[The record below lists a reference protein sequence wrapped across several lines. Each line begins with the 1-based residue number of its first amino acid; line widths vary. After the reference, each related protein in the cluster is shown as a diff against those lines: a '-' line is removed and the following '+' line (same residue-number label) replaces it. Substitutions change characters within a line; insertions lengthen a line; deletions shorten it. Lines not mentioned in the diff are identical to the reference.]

1 MTGRNAFDRSLTDA
15 LAPIADAAPLPPGLL
30 RVPGSWI
37 RSGLAAPPMR
47 SLAVATV
54 VGATAVVTLAGIAAL
69 RGELSVPFI
78 GGPRE
83 PAAIASLAP
92 DEMRSVE
99 EADRII
105 NTTLTADESA
115 MLVNAHGAV
124 VEACMQEL
132 GWDYEVGTATPET
145 ESGGP
150 SFPSHLEQW
159 TFADVSSA
167 EVVGY
172 GFESYLAEHAVWLQG
187 LDEAEGE
194 ARTLDPDTLKPDD
207 AARFYVEFFGTEE
220 ERVEIVERDGSGAG
234 RAGGG
239 CMAEADRALYG
250 DIERE
255 MWLRDARGTAESDIW
270 VATLEDQAV
279 VEVLDWWRE
288 CVAEREVYFAD
299 PEQAFSG
306 ALKFAQAGD
315 HAQERLIASAD
326 AACKVE
332 SSLDRAVQ
340 AAFLAATNA
349 VLPDLEADL
358 LALQQLEEEALARA
372 RVILAEEQAG

>member
-37 RSGLAAPPMR
+37 RSGLAAPLMR
-47 SLAVATV
+47 SLAVAAV
-54 VGATAVVTLAGIAAL
+54 VGATAVVTLTGIAAL

-78 GGPRE
+78 GAPRE

-105 NTTLTADESA
+105 NTTLTAEESA

-150 SFPSHLEQW
+150 SFPSRLEQW
-159 TFADVSSA
+159 TFADVSST
-167 EVVGY
+167 EIVGY
-172 GFESYLAEHAVWLQG
+172 GFESYLAEHAVWLRG

-207 AARFYVEFFGTEE
+207 AARFYVDFFGTEE

-270 VATLEDQAV
+270 VTTLEDQAV
-279 VEVLDWWRE
+279 VEALDWWRD
-288 CVAEREVYFAD
+288 CVAEREVYYAD

-306 ALKFAQAGD
+306 ALKFAQASD

-326 AACKVE
+326 AVCKVE
-332 SSLDRAVQ
+332 SGLDRAVQ
-340 AAFLAATNA
+340 AGFLAATNA
-349 VLPDLEADL
+349 VLPNLEADL
-358 LALQQLEEEALARA
+358 LALQELEEEALARA
-372 RVILAEEQAG
+372 REVSETTSP